1 MRIEHGEKIADLR
14 RRVNNLIRIGRV
26 SEVDYATAKARVQIG
41 KLTTDF
47 LPWLTPST
55 ALWIPLKKDEQVLVL
70 SPNGDLQA
78 GIILPALYYQS
89 MAAPSSD
96 EAKIMVVADID
107 HQGNQEISGN
117 VDTQGTVSVQ
127 GEISTESGI
136 KAKSDITTDGGV
148 KAKSEVEGNGV
159 KLSTHTH
166 NVQYIGAGQGATPQ
180 TTTTA
185 KPS

>member
-1 MRIEHGEKIADLR
+1 MNRIIQGEQIADLR

-26 SEVDYATAKARVQIG
+26 SDVDYGTAKARVQIG

-70 SPNGDLQA
+70 SPGGDLQF
-78 GIILPALYYQS
+78 GIILPALYYQAK
-89 MAAPSSD
+89 AAPSSD
-96 EAKIMVVADID
+96 EAKITVVADID
-107 HQGNQEISGN
+107 HQGNEEIRGN
-117 VDTQGTVSVQ
+117 VDTMGNVAVK
-127 GEISTESGI
+127 GN
-136 KAKSDITTDGGV
+136 ITTDGSLT
-148 KAKSEVEGNGV
+148 AKSEVEGNGI
-159 KLSTHTH
+159 KLSVHTH

-180 TTTTA
+180 TATTA

>member
-1 MRIEHGEKIADLR
+1 MNRIIQGEQIADLR

-26 SEVDYATAKARVQIG
+26 SDVDYGNAKARVQIG

-70 SPNGDLQA
+70 SPGGDLQF
-78 GIILPALYYQS
+78 GIILPALYYQAK
-89 MAAPSSD
+89 AAPSSD
-96 EAKIMVVADID
+96 EAKITVVADIE

-117 VDTQGTVSVQ
+117 VDTMGNVTVK
-127 GEISTESGI
+127 GN
-136 KAKSDITTDGGV
+136 ITTDGNLT
-148 KAKSEVEGNGV
+148 AKSEVEGNGI
-159 KLSTHTH
+159 KLSAHTH
-166 NVQYIGAGQGATPQ
+166 DFQYIGAGQGATLQ
-180 TTTTA
+180 TATTA

>member
-1 MRIEHGEKIADLR
+1 MTSIIQGEKIADLR

-26 SEVDYATAKARVQIG
+26 SEVDYVTAKARVQIG
-41 KLTTDF
+41 KLTTDY

-70 SPNGDLQA
+70 SPDGDLDF
-78 GIILPALYYQS
+78 GIILPALYYQ
-89 MAAPSSD
+89 AKIAPSSD
-96 EAKIMVVADID
+96 EAKITVVGDID

-117 VDTQGTVSVQ
+117 VDTQGKVAVK
-127 GEISTESGI
+127 GN
-136 KAKSDITTDGGV
+136 ITTDGSLT
-148 KAKSEVEGNGV
+148 AKNEVEANGV

-166 NVQYIGAGQGATPQ
+166 DFQYIGAGQGATPQ
-180 TTTTA
+180 TAITA